1 MLTLL
6 TVLFSFISQI
16 DSFEGLEKAIALGIT
31 VISLLLL
38 ALSVTA
44 YRKTHLRITIYAIII
59 FALFAIQQ
67 FIDYLDDIF
76 VEVDIPITD
85 VVISSLTLTILA
97 VFFLAIVLPKNRT
110 KQFRWDSDRD
120 NQILYYQIK
129 KPTPITSSHNPILK
143 RTCI

>member
-6 TVLFSFISQI
+6 IVLFSFISQI

-59 FALFAIQQ
+59 FALFAVQQ

-76 VEVDIPITD
+76 VELDIPITD
-85 VVISSLTLTILA
+85 AVISSLTLTILA
-97 VFFLAIVLPKNRT
+97 VFFLAIVRT
-110 KQFRWDSDRD
+110 KI
-120 NQILYYQIK
+120 N
-129 KPTPITSSHNPILK
+129 
-143 RTCI
+143 